1 MNQFGYGYNYYDYM
15 PDVQASSGV
24 EAGAVVGIFMGLML
38 AFYLFVL
45 AIGVVFYIL
54 QSLGVYTVAKRRGIG
69 KPWLAWIPL
78 GDVWII
84 GSISDQYQYVKLGK
98 ITNRRKVLLTLYIL
112 ELAALALIFGSVLG
126 TIVNAAFSNG
136 GAAVLGVGGMLL
148 GYIVLI
154 GLVIALAVML
164 YIALYDIF
172 RSCNPDSSVVFL
184 ILSILFPVTLPFFL
198 FCNRKKDEGM
208 PPRKQAVIEELPEEP
223 VVEEVVAE
231 EVVVEEPVEAPIV
244 EETTEE

>member
-1 MNQFGYGYNYYDYM
+1 MNQFGYGYDYYDYM
-15 PDVQASSGV
+15 PGVQASSGV
-24 EAGAVVGIFMGLML
+24 EAGAVVGIFMGIVL
-38 AFYLFVL
+38 AFYLFLL
-45 AIGVVFYIL
+45 AMGIVFYIL
-54 QSLGVYTVAKRRGIG
+54 QSLGVYTIAKRRGIR

-112 ELAALALIFGSVLG
+112 ELVAVALIFGSVLG
-126 TIVNAAFSNG
+126 TMVNAALANG
-136 GAAVLGVGGMLL
+136 GAAVLGIGGMLL

-172 RSCNPDSSVVFL
+172 RSCNPDSSVIFL
-184 ILSILFPVTLPFFL
+184 ILSIIFPVTLPFFL

-208 PPRKQAVIEELPEEP
+208 PPRKQVVMEEIPEE
-223 VVEEVVAE
+223 
-231 EVVVEEPVEAPIV
+231 PIV
-244 EETTEE
+244 EETVEAPVMEEIVGEPIVTEITEE

>member
-1 MNQFGYGYNYYDYM
+1 MNQFGYGYDYYDYM
-15 PDVQASSGV
+15 PGVQASSGV
-24 EAGAVVGIFMGLML
+24 EAGAVVGIFMGIVL
-38 AFYLFVL
+38 AFYLFLL
-45 AIGVVFYIL
+45 AMGIVFYIL
-54 QSLGVYTVAKRRGIG
+54 QSLGVYTIAKRRGIR
-69 KPWLAWIPL
+69 KPWLAWLPL

-112 ELAALALIFGSVLG
+112 ELVAVALIFGSVLG
-126 TIVNAAFSNG
+126 TMVNAALANG
-136 GAAVLGVGGMLL
+136 GAAVLGIGGMLL

-172 RSCNPDSSVVFL
+172 RSCNPDSSVIFL
-184 ILSILFPVTLPFFL
+184 ILSIIFPVTLPFFL

-208 PPRKQAVIEELPEEP
+208 PPRKQVVMEEIPEE
-223 VVEEVVAE
+223 
-231 EVVVEEPVEAPIV
+231 PIV
-244 EETTEE
+244 EETVEAPVMEEIVGEPIVTEITEE